1 MLEIDGGRHSGSGS
15 IVRLTAAYAA
25 LTDTSVHVVNAHRAK
40 RDTGVRPGNPW
51 PWFHMRPLPHRDG
64 LDERVDVLQHVPVEV
79 PFEQEA
85 DGAQRAGSAAPSGTP
100 SRIVQ
105 RRKWMKATRY
115 NGSGILGM

>member
-79 PFEQEA
+79 PSNRRQ
-85 DGAQRAGSAAPSGTP
+85 AGRSVRVPL
-100 SRIVQ
+100 
-105 RRKWMKATRY
+105 RRRVLLRGSSTG
-115 NGSGILGM
+115 GSGWTPPGTTARESWGC